1 MLEAQSPPRVIWVSR
16 VPDNGTVWFIS
27 YGLVKSE
34 MVIYVVSSSG
44 ITFLRM
50 GSGEILQYIR
60 SNASIVF
67 ALPIPYIHDGNQ
79 FLTTDIVVGTSSSL
93 LRINSINGSTMWR
106 IKLSSQVA
114 SGSIVDDVDGDG
126 VWDVVAGDLQGN
138 VYLVSSS
145 TGRII
150 WSRKTSSTPI
160 IGIAGLHVYSG
171 SSSSNFTVSAFYP
184 NGTLKWVR
192 NLATGIGNPQ
202 PYASY
207 IDVAVDVNGDGSRDV
222 VVATDSSIIMLD
234 GKTGSILW
242 TKPMSLRPRIVSRT
256 LNDCDGDG
264 LHDIVVGTENGVY
277 VLSSTSGTVI
287 WSKPIGYVF
296 SIDNFYWGDLD
307 KDGYKDIVVGSSYG
321 VYMLSGRSGET
332 IWFYDPGSLATSVE
346 WSWIWGSE
354 QDIDGDKNQDPLVGT
369 NNGCILALSASNRTT
384 TTPTTT
390 TVTVTTT
397 VTQPVTTTYTTTT
410 TATRVTTT
418 TDTKTTTVTET
429 QTTTQTQTTT
439 TTANSTTTVTQTV
452 PTFYT
457 ITKTETVHITSPLT
471 TTITS
476 PHTTTITQ
484 TIPATIT
491 TTLHKTETQ
500 TLTTTATMPIYIP
513 TTTTTIER
521 PLLSEETVALGISIA
536 IVTVSTLIGL
546 WLRRR

>member
-1 MLEAQSPPRVIWVSR
+1 
-16 VPDNGTVWFIS
+16 
-27 YGLVKSE
+27 